1 MKAEPIIFSG
11 PMILS
16 LLSGQKTQT
25 RRVMEPQPEPWKEFY
40 EEGGCHP
47 SDWSFNVGLHPDKH
61 GRERWGLAMHS
72 NFHEPRIYWCPYGQP
87 GDLLWV
93 RESWRPMS
101 GYSTWDLLIKYA
113 AHGAN
118 NLGDRHIEDGDVNF
132 GDWVFPKAAKKG
144 FVSPIFM
151 PRWASR
157 ITLEITGVN
166 LIPLQELSPNDIR
179 AEGVQMPTW
188 NPDTGAGEVDPWEV
202 FAATWDHINA
212 KRGYTWESNPF
223 VWRLK
228 FKVHNCNIDDF
239 LFGKGGK

>member
-1 MKAEPIIFSG
+1 MKPKPIIFSG
-11 PMILS
+11 PMIRA

-25 RRVMEPQPEPWKEFY
+25 RRAVKSQPLR
-40 EEGGCHP
+40 
-47 SDWSFNVGLHPDKH
+47 SDWIPYRCPDW
-61 GRERWGLAMHS
+61 RWNWVLEGTGMGS
-72 NFHEPRIYWCPYGQP
+72 GDPFRCPYGQP

-101 GYSTWDLLIKYA
+101 GHSAWDLLIKYA
-113 AHGAN
+113 ADGPS
-118 NLGDRHIEDGDVNF
+118 NLGDRHIEDGDVDV
-132 GDWVFPKAAKKG
+132 GDWVFPKAAKHG

-157 ITLEITGVN
+157 TTLEITGVN

-179 AEGVQMPTW
+179 AEGIKMPTW

-212 KRGYTWESNPF
+212 KRGYPWDSNPF

-228 FKVHNCNIDDF
+228 FKVHKCNVGDCTEG
-239 LFGKGGK
+239 LLE